1 MGIAALVIGIVSLLI
16 AWIPCIGIIAI
27 IPALVG
33 LVLGI
38 VDIVNKSKKKEPIS
52 IGVAGTI
59 CCGVSLI
66 CIVLSLDLMCNLL
79 FYRFKKMETKKCSVK
94 VLHILQCSTSLN

>member
-59 CCGVSLI
+59 C
-66 CIVLSLDLMCNLL
+66 
-79 FYRFKKMETKKCSVK
+79 
-94 VLHILQCSTSLN
+94 